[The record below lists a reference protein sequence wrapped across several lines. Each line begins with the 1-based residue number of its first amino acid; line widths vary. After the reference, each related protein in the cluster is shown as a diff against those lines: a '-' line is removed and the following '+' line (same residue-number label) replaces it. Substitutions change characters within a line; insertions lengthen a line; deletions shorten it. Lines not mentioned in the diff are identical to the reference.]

1 MQKHSS
7 HRIAQNRKIVH
18 IMTKRGDKMK
28 TRHNSRYSCK
38 VKALK
43 EQIAFTKERLEL
55 ISKIADKHACKDGLC
70 DEDFY
75 YIGVFAERA
84 LHSDPLTRKEERRIK
99 CAQN

>member
-1 MQKHSS
+1 
-7 HRIAQNRKIVH
+7 
-18 IMTKRGDKMK
+18 MK

-38 VKALK
+38 VKVLK
-43 EQIAFTKERLEL
+43 EQIACMKERLER
-55 ISKIADKHACKDGLC
+55 ISKIADKRAFNANGVC

-99 CAQN
+99 CTQN

>member
-1 MQKHSS
+1 
-7 HRIAQNRKIVH
+7 
-18 IMTKRGDKMK
+18 MK

-43 EQIAFTKERLEL
+43 EQIAFMKERLER
-55 ISKIADKHACKDGLC
+55 ISKIAEKRAFNADGLC

-84 LHSDPLTRKEERRIK
+84 LHLDKTKKKEERRIK
-99 CAQN
+99 CAKS

>member
-1 MQKHSS
+1 
-7 HRIAQNRKIVH
+7 
-18 IMTKRGDKMK
+18 MK

-38 VKALK
+38 VKMLK
-43 EQIAFTKERLEL
+43 KQIACMKERLER
-55 ISKIADKHACKDGLC
+55 ISKIAGKRTFNADGLC

-84 LHSDPLTRKEERRIK
+84 LHSDPLTKKEERRIK

>member
-1 MQKHSS
+1 
-7 HRIAQNRKIVH
+7 
-18 IMTKRGDKMK
+18 MK

-38 VKALK
+38 VKMLK
-43 EQIAFTKERLEL
+43 KQIASMKERLER
-55 ISKIADKHACKDGLC
+55 ISKIADKRAFNANGVC

-99 CAQN
+99 CTQN

>member
-1 MQKHSS
+1 
-7 HRIAQNRKIVH
+7 
-18 IMTKRGDKMK
+18 MK

-38 VKALK
+38 VKVLK
-43 EQIAFTKERLEL
+43 EQIAFMQEHLER
-55 ISKIADKHACKDGLC
+55 ISKIAGKRTFNADGLC

-84 LHSDPLTRKEERRIK
+84 LHSDPLTKKEERRIK

>member
-1 MQKHSS
+1 
-7 HRIAQNRKIVH
+7 
-18 IMTKRGDKMK
+18 MK

-43 EQIAFTKERLEL
+43 EQIAFMKERLER
-55 ISKIADKHACKDGLC
+55 ISKIAEKRAFNADGLC

-84 LHSDPLTRKEERRIK
+84 LHSDQLTKKEERRIK
-99 CAQN
+99 CAKN

>member
-1 MQKHSS
+1 
-7 HRIAQNRKIVH
+7 
-18 IMTKRGDKMK
+18 MK

-38 VKALK
+38 VKMLK
-43 EQIAFTKERLEL
+43 KKIAGMKERLER
-55 ISKIADKHACKDGLC
+55 ISKIAGKRTFNANGVC

-84 LHSDPLTRKEERRIK
+84 LHSDPLTKKEERRIK